1 MSKVTLGPS
10 VILYPLPTVLVG
22 ANVDGKA
29 DFVAVAWCGVVNSRP
44 PMISISLQHAR
55 YSLKG
60 IRQNKTFSINIPSV
74 DFVNETDYCGMVSGA
89 DTDKAADCKF
99 DVFYGKLKTA
109 PLIEQLPLNIECR
122 VFQETDLGSHVLIIG
137 ELEEVY
143 ATGDC
148 LTDGKPDVAK
158 IRPFLWAAR
167 PGNEYYDF
175 GKPIGKAFASG
186 AKIRPAK

>member
-1 MSKVTLGPS
+1 MAKVTLGPS
-10 VILYPLPTVLVG
+10 IILYPLPTVLVG
-22 ANVDGKA
+22 ANVNGKA

-44 PMISISLQHAR
+44 PMLSISLQHTR

-60 IRQNKTFSINIPSV
+60 IRQNGTFSINIPSV
-74 DFVNETDYCGMVSGA
+74 EYINETDYCGMVSGA
-89 DTDKAADCKF
+89 DTDKAADCHFK
-99 DVFYGKLKTA
+99 VFYGQLQTA

-122 VFQETDLGSHVLIIG
+122 VYQETDLGSHVLIIG
-137 ELEEVY
+137 QVAEVHV
-143 ATGDC
+143 TSDC
-148 LTDGKPDVAK
+148 LTGGQPDVAK

-186 AKIRPAK
+186 AKIKPVR